1 MGDDPVWASSNP
13 EHPGFLLEIVLE
25 MTKYLNLEPVKDFLP
40 WRRAQFET
48 ITADD
53 GVVIFPLARTEARE
67 NKYKWLCKLFDIPVA
82 FITTEGGM
90 LINSYEE
97 AAVLKS
103 NQRFGVLLG
112 TPQERRLRYMAEK
125 KGIELNFAALKHK
138 KMYKL
143 LYNKRVPF
151 IYGGIPEALAAW
163 EVDGYSAST
172 KLIWGKS
179 LQVLP
184 LWIATSKKSKR
195 LKPEDWQRALAKVKA
210 SGFYDKT
217 LQRHFK
223 NLEITN

>member
-1 MGDDPVWASSNP
+1 
-13 EHPGFLLEIVLE
+13 
-25 MTKYLNLEPVKDFLP
+25 
-40 WRRAQFET
+40 
-48 ITADD
+48 
-53 GVVIFPLARTEARE
+53 
-67 NKYKWLCKLFDIPVA
+67 
-82 FITTEGGM
+82 
-90 LINSYEE
+90 
-97 AAVLKS
+97 
-103 NQRFGVLLG
+103 
-112 TPQERRLRYMAEK
+112 MAEK

-138 KMYKL
+138 EMYKL

-151 IYGGIPEALAAW
+151 ICGGIPEALAAW